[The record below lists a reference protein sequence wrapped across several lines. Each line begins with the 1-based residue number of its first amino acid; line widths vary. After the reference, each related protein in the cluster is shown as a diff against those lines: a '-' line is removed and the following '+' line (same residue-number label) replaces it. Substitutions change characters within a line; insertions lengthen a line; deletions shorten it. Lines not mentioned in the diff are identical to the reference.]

1 MQTDRVDVDPMYD
14 VRFRGRW
21 SGPLAH
27 ALGDLESR
35 EVGGDTVVVVQDH
48 PALVALMNRVS
59 EFGVTVEEV
68 TRVGDSGTGSSG

>member
-1 MQTDRVDVDPMYD
+1 MYE

-27 ALGDLESR
+27 ALGDLDAR
-35 EVGGDTVVVVQDH
+35 EEAGDMVVVVQDH

-59 EFGVTVEEV
+59 ELGLATEDV
-68 TRVGDSGTGSSG
+68 TRVGDPDPGPDA

>member
-1 MQTDRVDVDPMYD
+1 MYE

-27 ALGDLESR
+27 ALGDLDAR
-35 EVGGDTVVVVQDH
+35 EEAGDMVVVVRDH

-59 EFGVTVEEV
+59 ELGLATEDV
-68 TRVGDSGTGSSG
+68 TRVGDPDSGSDA